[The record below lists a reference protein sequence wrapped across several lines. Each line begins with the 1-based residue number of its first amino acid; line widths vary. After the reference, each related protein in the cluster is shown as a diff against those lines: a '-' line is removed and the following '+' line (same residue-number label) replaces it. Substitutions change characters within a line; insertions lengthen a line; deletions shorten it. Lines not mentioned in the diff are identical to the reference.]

1 MVLATLE
8 KDNSTNRT
16 TALID
21 VYKKLRPGEPA
32 TVEGAIAHIDNLFF
46 NERTYD
52 LTRPGRYKYNKKLA
66 LSSRLA
72 GKTLARP
79 IADPRTG
86 EILAEAGETVNMEKA
101 LEIEAKGVFEAY
113 ITLDNGKEFRIFSNG
128 MVDMKNFVSFDPKE
142 IGINEKVKFSVLCE
156 ILDQAKDEKEIR
168 ELAENRRSELLP
180 MTVCNEDLFSS
191 INYLIGL
198 FHNIG
203 VSDDIDHLGNRRIR
217 SIGELLQNQMRIG
230 FTRMERSVKE
240 RMNMQNLDVVTPQ
253 NLINARLVIAA
264 IREFFGSSPLSQFM
278 DQPNPLAGLT
288 HKRRLSALGP
298 GRTYERQSRIRRQ
311 RRSLYSLRKNV
322 PGRNP
327 RRPEHRTYFLPGQLR
342 QNKRIRLYRSPLPQ
356 DK

>member
-1 MVLATLE
+1 
-8 KDNSTNRT
+8 
-16 TALID
+16 
-21 VYKKLRPGEPA
+21 
-32 TVEGAIAHIDNLFF
+32 
-46 NERTYD
+46 
-52 LTRPGRYKYNKKLA
+52 
-66 LSSRLA
+66 
-72 GKTLARP
+72 
-79 IADPRTG
+79 
-86 EILAEAGETVNMEKA
+86 MEKA

-298 GRTYERQSRIRRQ
+298 GGLTRDRAGFDVRDVHYTHYGRMCPVET
-311 RRSLYSLRKNV
+311 
-322 PGRNP
+322 PG
-327 RRPEHRTYFLPGQLR
+327 PEHRTYFLPGQLR